1 MYRSTLPSV
10 CKQPRPGGM
19 DRRFLVSIA
28 LSVLLHLLF
37 VLALIERQDKYRAV
51 TAEKIEK
58 GMEVMLTSAPK
69 ANVAAKASKPAPPR
83 PKSVNTTKPLVKP
96 EPVPKPLTMNHPQ
109 PIPKPPK
116 PKPQKLAIQPKPI
129 VRPKRSEAEQPES
142 IPEFKDEFAELSTD
156 YAKEA
161 GGVKPSGNVSK
172 TPDTGIHPGA
182 ILNINP
188 RIYYPRQA
196 MQRGLQG
203 VVVVLIHI
211 GIDGHA
217 DDVDLLHSSGYEELD
232 NQVLG
237 AVQHWR
243 FRPPMRGNTPVEGTY
258 KHTVIFGADEEVI
271 DDFQTHWQ
279 EIKLLPAGG

>member
-1 MYRSTLPSV
+1 
-10 CKQPRPGGM
+10 M
-19 DRRFLVSIA
+19 DRRFLVAIA

-37 VLALIERQDKYRAV
+37 LFKLIDRQDNDRPIA
-51 TAEKIEK
+51 AEKIQK
-58 GMEVMLTSAPK
+58 GMEVMLIGAPPATVADNAPK
-69 ANVAAKASKPAPPR
+69 PKPAR
-83 PKSVNTTKPLVKP
+83 PKPSKTTKPVVKT
-96 EPVPKPLTMNHPQ
+96 EPVPKPLMMNH
-109 PIPKPPK
+109 PK
-116 PKPQKLAIQPKPI
+116 PKPQKLAIQPKRI
-129 VRPKRSEAEQPES
+129 VRPKRPEAEP
-142 IPEFKDEFAELSTD
+142 PEFKDKFVELSTD

-161 GGVKPSGNVSK
+161 GSVKPVGNVPTTS
-172 TPDTGIHPGA
+172 DTGIHPGA

-188 RIYYPRQA
+188 KIYYPRQA

-211 GIDGHA
+211 GIDGHT
-217 DDVDLLHSSGYEELD
+217 DGVDLLHSSGYEELD

-243 FRPPMRGNTPVEGTY
+243 FRPPMRGDTPVEGTY

-271 DDFQTHWQ
+271 DDFRTHWQ